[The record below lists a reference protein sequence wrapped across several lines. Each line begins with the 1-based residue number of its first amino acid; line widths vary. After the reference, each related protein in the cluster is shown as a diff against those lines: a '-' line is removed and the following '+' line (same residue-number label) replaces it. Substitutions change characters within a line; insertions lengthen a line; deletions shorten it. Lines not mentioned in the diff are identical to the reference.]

1 MKLLEY
7 FSRPPS
13 MKGFNKVINELPNS
27 FGEAHIDVREYLE
40 DGIFVLKNGDL
51 GIVYKLNGIY
61 DEPLTNKELE
71 TTFST
76 LHKGLRGIVCG
87 VPSHESKGN
96 TVVSVHLSQR
106 RARYNEHSK
115 LSTLENS
122 DLKNLLLNE
131 EKYLY
136 ESQEIVKRDVYM
148 SIRYCV
154 ENKDVSILDKFKAIK
169 NIQNNK
175 IGEDLNEELKLFK
188 TELENLKH
196 NFSRF
201 FKLKLLN
208 SYDYIFTV
216 QNLLSGGENH
226 CAINSESNIHENI
239 YVRKVSLNE
248 QNVTIGGNKKGI
260 FYLEHLPEEFNY
272 GQMRLFLD
280 SIPCTDFDATWILSH
295 GSSSFGADLAAKEG
309 WFSGKSTRI
318 KETGNL
324 QSFRENIS
332 NSMPYC
338 VQSLRVLTHNLLEEQ
353 KGALQSLSM
362 DYLGSRLQ
370 EETQIPIHI
379 LKSSLPLCCMPS
391 ENKIKGR
398 HRKVRLENAIAFC
411 PLFQNSCNDG
421 YQLWI
426 SRSMQESKFDLFAGQ
441 GNKMTALLAMS
452 RGGKSVFNTKL
463 LIEFMARH
471 PEGVVRVI
479 DKKSSYQKLSDL
491 VKGRVVYFNEESLR
505 KSPYSPFALE
515 AWDED
520 DIENLYLLI
529 STALVQKNE
538 GIKLTACH
546 SEILRESLKLA
557 YNNHF
562 KNMQSSKSMG
572 LESDPHP
579 VWNDILS
586 QMPTA
591 CENLRASGVK
601 YVDDAKD
608 DLSKWSVN
616 LYDTGQYGFIF
627 SAHEKQGEKKLEQFL
642 TYDLDGISDPVLA
655 QVSAMMAFIK
665 IGRDLAKLPRSVPKL
680 IVFEE
685 LGMLLHGDGESQKL
699 MDEFIHMV
707 IKTCAKMNAQ
717 AIAITNDVKDYTEKP
732 AGRTIWGNSTQ
743 KLFLPLGDLYSMAE
757 KAWSDQFNEADLQ
770 IMKSLEKQFHLKR
783 SQAYIC
789 SNNEVTP
796 FRGSLFVPLSPYMNA
811 VCTTSGNEVEYYN
824 QLRNSGKSAKEAMDD
839 MAINHPFG
847 ENL

>member
-1 MKLLEY
+1 MKLMDY
-7 FSRPPS
+7 FSPPTS
-13 MKGFNKVINELPNS
+13 LKRFSKGMSELPNS

-40 DGIFVLKNGDL
+40 DGIFLLKNGDL
-51 GIVYKLNGIY
+51 GIVYRINGVY
-61 DEPLTNKELE
+61 DEPMTNNDVE
-71 TTFST
+71 TAFST
-76 LHKGLRGIVCG
+76 LHKGLRGVVCG
-87 VPSHESKGN
+87 VPSHENKGN
-96 TVVSVHLSQR
+96 TVVSIHLSQR
-106 RARYNEHSK
+106 RAMFNEHTK
-115 LSTLENS
+115 LATLDES
-122 DLKNLLLNE
+122 SLKSLLIEE

-136 ESQEIVKRDVYM
+136 ENQEIVKRDILLSIRFCVDSNDM
-148 SIRYCV
+148 SIT
-154 ENKDVSILDKFKAIK
+154 DKFKALK
-169 NIQNNK
+169 NVDNHSVVDELRQ
-175 IGEDLNEELKLFK
+175 DLKLFK
-188 TELENLKH
+188 TELKNLKH

-201 FKLKLLN
+201 FKLEHLS
-208 SYDYIFTV
+208 SYDYIYAT
-216 QNLLSGGENH
+216 QNILSGGENH
-226 CAINSESNIHENI
+226 CAINSLSNIHENV
-239 YVRKVSLNE
+239 YVRKVCQDEHKVS
-248 QNVTIGGNKKGI
+248 IGGSSKGV

-280 SIPCTDFDATWILSH
+280 SVPCTDFDVTWNLSH
-295 GSSSFGADLAAKEG
+295 GSSTFGADLAAKEG
-309 WFSGKSTRI
+309 WFSGKSTRVR
-318 KETGNL
+318 EAYNL
-324 QSFRENIS
+324 QSFRENVS

-338 VQSLRVLTHNLLEEQ
+338 IQSLRVVTHNLEEEQ

-370 EETQIPIHI
+370 EEMQIPVHMI
-379 LKSSLPLCCMPS
+379 KSSLPLCCLPS

-398 HRKVRLENAIAFC
+398 HKKIRLENSIAFC
-411 PLFQNSCNDG
+411 PIFQNVKNDG

-426 SRSMQESKFDLFAGQ
+426 SRSMQESRFDLFAGQ

-463 LIEFMARH
+463 LIEFMARN

-491 VKGRVVYFNEESLR
+491 VSGRVVYFNEEALR
-505 KSPYSPFALE
+505 ESPYSPFALE
-515 AWDED
+515 EWDED

-538 GIKLTACH
+538 GIKITACH

-562 KNMQSSKSMG
+562 KNLQSSKSMG
-572 LESDPHP
+572 LEADPHP
-579 VWNDILS
+579 VWNDVLS

-601 YVDDAKD
+601 NVDDAKD
-608 DLSKWSVN
+608 DLSRWSVN

-627 SAHEKQGEKKLEQFL
+627 SAHEKQGENKLEQFL

-743 KLFLPLGDLYSMAE
+743 KLFLPLGDLYPMAE

-783 SQAYIC
+783 SQAFIS
-789 SNNEVTP
+789 SNNEVVP
-796 FRGSLFVPLSPYMNA
+796 FKGSLFVPLSPYMNA
-811 VCTTSGNEVEYYN
+811 VCTTSGDEVERYN
-824 QLRNSGKSAKEAMDD
+824 QLRKRGISAEDAMKE
-839 MAINHPFG
+839 MAVKHPYG